1 MNDNKDFIKFVL
13 KIFDYK
19 IVLNDEFL
27 MKHKRLNYHLSL
39 PIILVLALT
48 FSTFSLSQT
57 KTYTLDEAIT
67 QTLQNNRD
75 IIVSKMNVKKA
86 GAAVDE
92 AFGYALPSVDLA
104 GSFSRFLK
112 KPKMAFPDFESLLT
126 NATYSILFDENVIP
140 RDDNKFK
147 PVKNILQSFSQSNNF
162 STSITISQ
170 TLFSSTVFR
179 GIGASKIYYDLAQAD
194 YKSTISKTVL
204 SVQKTFYGVLLAKE
218 VYDITKASFDN
229 AEANLKDVKASYQQ
243 GMVSEFDMLQ
253 AEVQVENIRPTV
265 LQMENNLKTAKDG
278 LKLIMGLDQNENIDV
293 NGEFN
298 YDPIDLSNEDG
309 LIDEAMKSNFELKTL
324 DLKKQVDEAF
334 IQLDV
339 ANYWPNIAA
348 FGQYAYNGSS
358 DSWKFNTYSS
368 ATIGLNFSM
377 NLWQGN
383 RTKNAVQQST
393 ITYEQTSE
401 QLSQLKDATLLNVK
415 AKIQELRRV
424 ESLVDAQNQNVD
436 VAQRAYE
443 IAKVRYKEGVGS
455 QIELQ
460 NTDLSLK
467 QARLN
472 RIQSL
477 YSYLTTK
484 YELDQILG
492 RTDPEY
498 FSYTKVNGN

>member
-1 MNDNKDFIKFVL
+1 MIQRILGFQFFIY
-13 KIFDYK
+13 KIFTLT
-19 IVLNDEFL
+19 ILITSI
-27 MKHKRLNYHLSL
+27 SL
-39 PIILVLALT
+39 A
-48 FSTFSLSQT
+48 QT
-57 KTYTLDEAIT
+57 NYTLDQAVN
-67 QTLQNNRD
+67 LALKNNRD
-75 IIVSKMNVKKA
+75 IIISDMNVKKA
-86 GAAVDE
+86 GAAVDQ

-112 KPKMAFPDFESLLT
+112 KPKMSFPDFQTLLT

-140 RDDNKFK
+140 RNDNKFK
-147 PVKNILQSFSQSNNF
+147 PVNNILQSFSQTNNF
-162 STSITISQ
+162 STSVTVSQ

-179 GIGASKIYYDLAQAD
+179 GIGASKIYYDLALAD

-218 VYDITKASFDN
+218 VYEITKASFDN

-243 GMVSEFDMLQ
+243 GVVSEFDMLQ
-253 AEVQVENIRPTV
+253 AEVQLENIRPTV
-265 LQMENNLKTAKDG
+265 LQMENNLKSAKDG
-278 LKLIMGLDQNENIDV
+278 LKLILGVDQTDEIDV
-293 NGEFN
+293 NGNFA
-298 YDPIDLSNEDG
+298 YDPIDVSNEDG

-339 ANYWPNIAA
+339 SNYWPNIAA
-348 FGQYAYNGSS
+348 FGQYSYAGSS
-358 DSWKFNTYSS
+358 ENWNFNTYSS

-393 ITYEQTSE
+393 ITYEQTAE
-401 QLSQLKDATLLNVK
+401 QLNMLKDATLLNVK
-415 AKIQELRRV
+415 AKIQELKRV
-424 ESLVDAQNQNVD
+424 QSLIEAQNQNVD
-436 VAQRAYE
+436 VAQKAYE

-460 NTDLSLK
+460 NTDLALK

-484 YELDQILG
+484 FELDQILG
-492 RTDPEY
+492 RTNPEY
-498 FSYTKVNGN
+498 FTYANEYNK